1 MGGQARGGLGS
12 DAKIPVEG
20 DGPAPKDP
28 AMDTLGIALSGMRS
42 ASTRLAV
49 SAHNVANLLTEGFRP
64 QRVTQTTQVSGGA
77 QASVGTAPSTEPIAL
92 EREVVDQ
99 IQART
104 QFEGSARVL
113 GAHVE
118 MLGSLLDVFA

>member
-1 MGGQARGGLGS
+1 
-12 DAKIPVEG
+12 
-20 DGPAPKDP
+20 
-28 AMDTLGIALSGMRS
+28 MDTVGIALSGMQS

-49 SAHNVANLLTEGFRP
+49 SAHNVANGLTDGFRP
-64 QRVTQTTQVSGGA
+64 QRVAQTAQASGGA
-77 QASVGTAPSTEPIAL
+77 QAVVVTAPGVEPVAF

-113 GAHVE
+113 GAHAE
-118 MLGSLLDVFA
+118 MLGSLLDLFA